1 MEEHQHVDLDG
12 CLSNHGVH
20 IEDGFTVC
28 WNKDTTEHPLN
39 WKPISKYYSAT
50 IVIWLEFYMTVLS
63 SSGVRGLL
71 RTSTTA
77 NMGQAATAKTSMNEF
92 GISRLLGVFAFITM

>member
-63 SSGVRGLL
+63 SSG
-71 RTSTTA
+71 
-77 NMGQAATAKTSMNEF
+77 AATAKTSMNEF